1 MPLDDQ
7 GHLVGVA
14 ALRVLRLLDPV
25 LEAHPVLVGEVGLL
39 VEVQVELGK
48 LLLEKLVNRCG
59 AKHV

>member
-14 ALRVLRLLDPV
+14 ALRVLRLLHSV
-25 LEAHPVLVGEVGLL
+25 LEAHPVLVGELGLL